1 MFVSLSKNMLFYLHH
16 FAKVVGH
23 NLEGLCISATAN
35 GYILLVRKQYR
46 RAGAHYYVLHKKE
59 QLVCFALT
67 TSQLFSSLFFPWRSS
82 VVVCSLTLSS
92 LEGLNQPPSSGFSP
106 VDFYRGVNVI
116 GIREM
121 HV

>member
-1 MFVSLSKNMLFYLHH
+1 MLFYLYY
-16 FAKVVGH
+16 FAKVVGR

-106 VDFYRGVNVI
+106 VDFYQGVNAI
-116 GIREM
+116 GIRDM

>member
-1 MFVSLSKNMLFYLHH
+1 MLVYLYY
-16 FAKVVGH
+16 FAKVVGR

-67 TSQLFSSLFFPWRSS
+67 TSQLFFQPLLSMA
-82 VVVCSLTLSS
+82 VVSCSLQFNPIKPIGAESA
-92 LEGLNQPPSSGFSP
+92 PPPSGFSS
-106 VDFYRGVNVI
+106 VDFYQG
-116 GIREM
+116 
-121 HV
+121 